1 MNKALQIC
9 LPAFQLLSR
18 GISWVL
24 TLLFGEVNW
33 QAPGWLK
40 KLALWLEVAVRWMR
54 AKPKQAGIAALT
66 VTLLATGG
74 MMGWRWY
81 QAKPKPQR
89 VSYVVTAPALTP
101 YDEKDRPQPLPLVVE
116 FNESTVPLKQIDKP
130 AGDGVQLS
138 PALAGS
144 WVWEGDRK
152 LVFSPKADWP
162 IDAEF
167 EVTLAKKKLFAES
180 VKLEEYRFTF
190 KTAPFAAN
198 VAKSRFYQDPRDANL
213 KKLVATLHFSHPVDP
228 ASIQKNINLKL
239 GGGLGFQSEKVSPY
253 SISFDKAK
261 LNAFIHSAPLTVPK
275 EDSDI
280 LLTLAK
286 GAKASQGGNALD
298 AELTSQIS
306 VPGLYS
312 LRFDNVQML
321 LADNERYEPEQVVM
335 MYSNVPVSEAA
346 LKGKVHAWLLP
357 EYPPN
362 TPKEDQHGNYQW
374 GASQVGKAQLTAELA
389 LKALPAADEYGTQ
402 HSWRFS
408 APVGR
413 SVFLQVDAGVQAFGG
428 YQSGKIMSR
437 VFQVAPYPKAVKLL
451 SDGALLSMASDK
463 KIAFVARG
471 LPGVRIEVG
480 RLLPNQLHHLV
491 DQSSGNFAK
500 PEIADQYLDTLVE
513 RFTEERTLPATEP
526 GKPYYDS
533 IDLTRYLADK
543 TGNRRGVFMLK
554 LTPFDPKHPKN
565 RDEETSDSRF
575 ILVSDLG
582 VLAKTAVDG
591 SNDVFVQSISGGNAV
606 DGVKI
611 DVIGRNGLTVA
622 SSLTDSSGRAHLP
635 ALKDLTREKAPLMY
649 LVSRGDDVSFLP
661 INRYDRQLDL
671 SRFDIGGIANAASAQ
686 QLSSFVFSD
695 RGMYRPGETAHI
707 HSITRTANWAGS
719 LTGLPLEIEI
729 TDPRGQTVKKE
740 RIKLSSSGFES
751 IDFASSET
759 SATGDYQI
767 GVYLIK
773 GKNDHEQIGSGSIK
787 VKEFEPDRM
796 KVSATLSNAP
806 VAGWIKP
813 EDIKA
818 NVKVM
823 HLFGSPAGGR
833 RVEGEMVLTPSVP
846 AFAAFPDYRFSEAG
860 QLKEPF
866 RDALPS
872 ATSNDQGDAELN
884 LNLARFARST
894 YQLHLTARAFEAGS
908 GRGVAAESAV
918 LVSSAPYL
926 IGVKSDGE
934 MAYIQRNAKRAAHWL
949 ALGPDLKPII
959 AKQLTVNWVE
969 RKYVSVLVKQPDA
982 TFKYQSRKKEINRD
996 SKPLSLPAS
1005 GSNLTLPTAEPGDFA
1020 LVIKGPDGAELNH
1033 IEYTVVG
1040 AANIARSLERNAE
1053 LQLTLNKKDYKAGEE
1068 IEVNIRAP
1076 YTGAGLITIERD
1088 KVYSHIWFKAD
1099 TTSSVQKITLPKDF
1113 EGNGYIS
1120 VQFIRS
1126 PGSDEVYMSPLSYGV
1141 VPFAV
1146 NLDARRLDVKI
1157 ANAKEVKPGQKLD
1170 LKVSSNQDARIVVF
1184 AVDEGI
1190 LQVARYNTPKPLDFF
1205 FQKRALDVRTSQ
1217 ILDLILPEF
1226 ARLMQGAAPGG
1237 DAAGALGKHLNP
1249 FKRKRQSA
1257 VAWWSG
1263 LIDVGPQG
1271 KTLSYTVPDTFN
1283 GKLRLMAVAVTPDK
1297 IGVFEGGTQV
1307 RGDLILSPNVP
1318 YILAP
1323 GDEFTVSLGV
1333 FNNLRT
1339 AGIAPV
1345 QLKLDA
1351 DAAFTLLSPAQQTLN
1366 IASQREA
1373 SAEFRLRA
1381 NSVLGSGG
1389 LRFTASSGSKQGIAR
1404 DAVSIRPAVPYS
1416 TKLSV
1421 GRFDHA
1427 TQEVALSRDLF
1438 KEYRKVNAGVA
1449 GSPLVWAQG
1458 LAVYLD
1464 GYAYSCTEQVISKG
1478 FPALLLPNL
1487 DRTKTQTAFNKLK
1500 QTLAERQNDEGS
1512 FGLWASNPDISRFA
1526 SVYAVHYLIEAKE
1539 RGLPVSDDMLK
1550 RANSWLETLAT
1561 GSSANLS
1568 EARERAY
1575 AIYLLSRQG
1584 VMTSGMIAAL
1594 QQELEAHHAKV
1605 WQQDLTAA
1613 YLAASYKLLKQDTL
1627 AKNLF
1632 KTVPWLMIAK
1642 APASNGESY
1651 YNPLA
1656 HDAQRL
1662 YLLSRHFKEQ
1672 LNSVP
1677 AAELAQLGNAISAQ
1691 NYHSLSAAYLMLGL
1705 EAYSNNA
1712 GTFTLAEVD
1721 KSGKVSKLDNTA
1733 MLSNTAHRVRFGKEG
1748 VLPGFYLLSEAG
1760 FDKLPPKAAI
1770 KQGVEIIR
1778 EYTDLAGKAISKV
1791 KIGEEFL
1798 VRLRLRSEQKGSQ
1811 MAIVELL
1818 PGGVEIVPSPK
1829 EDAPAQASLEGESEG
1844 DGDPQRPTWQA
1855 PLGEKQSSW
1864 RPDYLD
1870 MRDDRIVLYGNI
1882 SKDAA
1887 TFVYRLR
1894 ATHAGIFQTPAPY
1907 AEAMYGAQQGRGVA
1921 GKLEIVKP

>member
-1 MNKALQIC
+1 MMNKALQIC

-18 GISWVL
+18 GVSWVL
-24 TLLFGEVNW
+24 TLLFGEVSW

-40 KLALWLEVAVRWMR
+40 KLALWLEAGVRWMR
-54 AKPKQAGIAALT
+54 AKPKQAGIALLAFAL
-66 VTLLATGG
+66 VATGG
-74 MMGWRWY
+74 TMGWHWY
-81 QAKPKPQR
+81 QAQPKPQR

-116 FNESTVPLKQIDKP
+116 FNESAAPLKQIDQP

-152 LVFSPKADWP
+152 LVFRPKADWP

-167 EVTLAKKKLFAES
+167 EVSLAKKKLFAES
-180 VKLEEYRFTF
+180 VKLEEYSFTF

-198 VAKSRFYQDPRDANL
+198 VAESRFYQDPRDANL

-228 ASIQKNINLKL
+228 ASIQKNISLKL
-239 GGGLGFQSEKVSPY
+239 GGGLSYLSDKVPPY

-286 GAKASQGGNALD
+286 GAQAAQGGNALD
-298 AELTSQIS
+298 EELISKIS

-312 LRFDNVQML
+312 LRFDKVQML

-335 MYSNVPVSEAA
+335 LSSNVPVSEAA
-346 LKGKVHAWLLP
+346 LKGKVRAWLLP

-362 TPKEDQHGNYQW
+362 TPKEDQRGVYQW
-374 GASQVGKAQLTAELA
+374 GASQVGQAVLTNALP
-389 LKALPAADEYGTQ
+389 LKALPGEEEYGTQ
-402 HSWRFS
+402 HSWKFS

-428 YQSGKIMSR
+428 YQSGKVMTQ
-437 VFQVAPYPKAVKLL
+437 VFQVAPYPKAIKLL
-451 SDGALLSMASDK
+451 SNGALLSMASDK
-463 KIAFVARG
+463 KVAFVARG
-471 LPGVRIEVG
+471 LSGVRIEVG

-491 DQSSGNFAK
+491 DQNNGNFAK

-513 RFTEERTLPATEP
+513 RFTEERTLPATDP

-543 TGNRRGVFMLK
+543 TGSRRGVFMLK
-554 LTPFDPKHPKN
+554 LTPFDPKAPKN
-565 RDEETSDSRF
+565 REDEPSDSRF

-582 VLAKTAVDG
+582 VLAKTAVDN
-591 SNDVFVQSISGGNAV
+591 SNDVFVQSISSGEAV
-606 DGVKI
+606 AAATVE
-611 DVIGRNGLTVA
+611 VIGRNGQTVA
-622 SSLTDSSGRAHLP
+622 SSQTDALGRAHFP
-635 ALKDLTREKAPLMY
+635 ALKDLAREKAPLMY
-649 LVSRGDDVSFLP
+649 LVKQGDDVSFLP
-661 INRYDRQLDL
+661 INRYDRQLNL
-671 SRFDIGGIANAASAQ
+671 SRFDIGGVANAVSAQ

-719 LTGLPLEIEI
+719 LAGLPLEIEI
-729 TDPRGQTVKKE
+729 TDPRGQTVKKDK
-740 RIKLSSSGFES
+740 IKLSASGFDS
-751 IDFASSET
+751 VDFASSET
-759 SATGDYQI
+759 SPSGDYQI
-767 GVYLIK
+767 GVYLVK
-773 GKNDHEQIGSGSIK
+773 GKERGEQIGSGSIK
-787 VKEFEPDRM
+787 IKEFEPDRM
-796 KVSATLSNAP
+796 KVNATLSNAP
-806 VAGWIKP
+806 VEGWISP
-813 EDIKA
+813 TDIKA

-833 RVEGEMVLTPSVP
+833 RVEGEMILTPSVP
-846 AFAAFPDYRFSEAG
+846 AFAAFAQYRFSEAG

-872 ATSNDQGDAELN
+872 ATSNDQGDAELT

-894 YQLHLTARAFEAGS
+894 YQLHLTARAFESGS

-926 IGVKSDGE
+926 VGVKSDGE
-934 MAYIQRNAKRAAHWL
+934 LGYIQRNAKRAAHWL
-949 ALGPDLKPII
+949 AIAPNLKPI
-959 AKQLTVNWVE
+959 AAEQLTLSWVE
-969 RKYVSVLVKQPDA
+969 RKYVSVLVKQPDE
-982 TFKYQSRKKEINRD
+982 TYKYQSRKKEINRD
-996 SKPLSLPAS
+996 SKPLNLPAS

-1020 LVIKGPDGAELNH
+1020 LVVRGPDGAELNR

-1053 LQLTLNKKDYKAGEE
+1053 LQLTLNKKDYKPGDE
-1068 IEVNIRAP
+1068 IEINIRAP

-1088 KVYSHIWFKAD
+1088 KVYSHVWFKAD

-1126 PGSDEVYMSPLSYGV
+1126 PSSDEVYMSPLSYGV

-1157 ANAKEVKPGQKLD
+1157 ANAKEVKPGQKLE
-1170 LKVSSNQDARIVVF
+1170 LKVSSNQEARVVVF

-1190 LQVARYNTPKPLDFF
+1190 LQVARYKTPQPLDFF

-1226 ARLMQGAAPGG
+1226 SRLMQGAAPGG

-1283 GKLRLMAVAVTPDK
+1283 GKLRLMAVAVTADK

-1318 YILAP
+1318 YALAP
-1323 GDEFTVSLGV
+1323 GDEFTVSVGV
-1333 FNNLRT
+1333 FNNLR
-1339 AGIAPV
+1339 APGKAAV

-1351 DAAFTLLSPAQQTLN
+1351 DAAFTLISPALQNLS
-1366 IASQREA
+1366 IDGQREA
-1373 SAEFRLRA
+1373 NAEFRLKA
-1381 NSVLGSGG
+1381 NAVLGSGS
-1389 LRFTASSGSKQGIAR
+1389 LRFTASSGGKQGIAR

-1416 TKLSV
+1416 TKLTV
-1421 GRFDHA
+1421 GRFDKSSE
-1427 TQEVALSRDLF
+1427 EVALSRVLF
-1438 KEYRKVNAGVA
+1438 NEHRKVIAGVA

-1458 LAVYLD
+1458 LANYLD
-1464 GYAYSCTEQVISKG
+1464 GYGYSCTEQVISKG

-1487 DRTKTQTAFNKLK
+1487 DRAKTQAAFSKLI
-1500 QTLAERQNDEGS
+1500 QILAERQNDDGS

-1526 SVYAVHYLIEAKE
+1526 SVYAVHYLLEASE
-1539 RGLPVSDDMLK
+1539 RGLPVSRDMLA
-1550 RANSWLETLAT
+1550 RSNAWLEQLAT
-1561 GSSANLS
+1561 GSSQNLA

-1584 VMTSGMIAAL
+1584 TMTSGMIASL
-1594 QQELEAHHAKV
+1594 QQELDAHHAKT

-1613 YLAASYKLLKQDTL
+1613 YLATSYKLLKQDAL
-1627 AKNLF
+1627 ANKLF
-1632 KTVPWLMIAK
+1632 KAVPWRLLGKNNQA
-1642 APASNGESY
+1642 ETY
-1651 YNPLA
+1651 YDPTV

-1662 YLLSRHFKEQ
+1662 YLLARHFKEQ
-1672 LNSVP
+1672 LGSVP
-1677 AAELAQLGNAISAQ
+1677 ANELGELGKAISSQ

-1705 EAYSNNA
+1705 EAFGANA

-1721 KSGKVSKLDNTA
+1721 KNGKVSRLENSA
-1733 MLSNTAHRVRFGKEG
+1733 ALSPSAHRARFGKESA
-1748 VLPGFYLLSEAG
+1748 LPGFYLLSESG
-1760 FDKLPPKAAI
+1760 FDKTPPSAAI
-1770 KQGVEIIR
+1770 KQGVEVIR
-1778 EYTDLAGKAISKV
+1778 EYTDLAGKVISKV

-1798 VRLRLRSEQKGSQ
+1798 VRLRLRADQPASQ

-1829 EDAPAQASLEGESEG
+1829 EEAPEVASEGEGEG
-1844 DGDPQRPTWQA
+1844 EGEAPQRPAWQA
-1855 PLGEKQSSW
+1855 PLGEKQSNW

-1870 MRDDRIVLYGNI
+1870 MRDDRIVLYGSI

-1894 ATHAGIFQTPAPY
+1894 ATHAGVFTSPAPY
-1907 AEAMYGAQQGRGVA
+1907 AEGMYSKQQGRGVA